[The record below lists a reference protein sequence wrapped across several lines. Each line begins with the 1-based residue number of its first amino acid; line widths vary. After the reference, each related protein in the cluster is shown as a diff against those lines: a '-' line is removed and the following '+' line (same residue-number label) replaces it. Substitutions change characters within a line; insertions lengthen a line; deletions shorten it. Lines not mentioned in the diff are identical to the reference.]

1 MNFFKKNLQIIF
13 WRISLRK
20 IVFFTL
26 FYNIGGWEKN
36 LRCLFLKSEL
46 SIFVKYRGVCN
57 IFIFIFSL
65 FHKCSVLTGM
75 NESNYCVSVI
85 RTLSK
90 IDNLLQFIASLLCK
104 YHSNFNFFSCF
115 LKHSN
120 E

>member
-1 MNFFKKNLQIIF
+1 MGE
-13 WRISLRK
+13 K
-20 IVFFTL
+20 IGDVF
-26 FYNIGGWEKN
+26 
-36 LRCLFLKSEL
+36 FLKSEL

-104 YHSNFNFFSCF
+104 YHSNFNFLSCS
-115 LKHSN
+115 LKPSN
-120 E
+120 EKTGLHSESV

>member
-1 MNFFKKNLQIIF
+1 MNFFLKNLQIIF

-20 IVFFTL
+20 IGFFL
-26 FYNIGGWEKN
+26 HCFIILVGGRKN

-57 IFIFIFSL
+57 IFIFSL